1 MRGAGAFPHT
11 APMSAFDRRSLLL
24 GGATLIGGGALLPGC
39 PKEPEHAAPPAPD
52 AGAGDGDGDGQL
64 ALDDVMP
71 TLVAICE
78 RLLPSDE
85 SGPGAKEAGIDTYL
99 RQALADPRMK
109 AIKSMTQ
116 RGAVWVAR
124 AAKQEHGAWFV
135 DLDAA
140 AKDAL
145 ITRLVKGE
153 VKPKGFTPV
162 AFVRILLALT
172 LEAFL
177 GDPRH
182 GGNKDQVGWKFIGG
196 INWAGRQG

>member
-1 MRGAGAFPHT
+1 
-11 APMSAFDRRSLLL
+11 MSAFDRRSVLL
-24 GGATLIGGGALLPGC
+24 GGATLLGGAALLPAC
-39 PKEPEHAAPPAPD
+39 PKEPEPGTAGPKD
-52 AGAGDGDGDGQL
+52 AGESGEGPGEAERISL
-64 ALDDVMP
+64 EDVLP

-78 RLLPSDE
+78 RLLPSDDL
-85 SGPGAKEAGIDTYL
+85 GPGVKEAGIATYL
-99 RQALADPRMK
+99 PKALSDPRMR

-124 AAKQEHGAWFV
+124 AAKKEHGKWFV
-135 DLDAA
+135 ELSDAQ
-140 AKDAL
+140 KDAI

-182 GGNKDQVGWKFIGG
+182 GGNAGEIGWKFVGG
-196 INWAGRQG
+196 ITWAGRTG

>member
-1 MRGAGAFPHT
+1 
-11 APMSAFDRRSLLL
+11 MSAFDRRSLLL
-24 GGATLIGGGALLPGC
+24 GGATLLGGGALLSSC
-39 PKEPEHAAPPAPD
+39 PKEPGHGSTAATD
-52 AGAGDGDGDGQL
+52 AGGGDDERDGQMS
-64 ALDDVMP
+64 LDDVLP

-78 RLLPSDE
+78 RLLPSDDL
-85 SGPGAKEAGIDTYL
+85 GPGVKEAGIDAYL
-99 RQALADPRMK
+99 RKALADPRMK

-124 AAKQEHGAWFV
+124 AAKKEHGKWFV
-135 DLDAA
+135 ELDDA

-153 VKPKGFTPV
+153 VKPKGFTPL
-162 AFVRILLALT
+162 AFVRVLLALS

-182 GGNKDQVGWKFIGG
+182 GGNKDQVGWKFVGG
-196 INWAGRQG
+196 ITWSGRQG

>member
-1 MRGAGAFPHT
+1 
-11 APMSAFDRRSLLL
+11 MSAFDRRSLLL
-24 GGATLIGGGALLPGC
+24 GGATLLGGGALISAC
-39 PKEPEHAAPPAPD
+39 PKEPEQGTSSPTD
-52 AGAGDGDGDGQL
+52 AGAGDADGEGQMG
-64 ALDDVMP
+64 LDDVLP

-85 SGPGAKEAGIDTYL
+85 SGPGAKEAGIDSYL
-99 RQALADPRMK
+99 RKALADPRMK

-124 AAKQEHGAWFV
+124 AAKAEHGKWFV
-135 DLDAA
+135 ELDDAT
-140 AKDAL
+140 KDAI

-182 GGNKDQVGWKFIGG
+182 GGNKDQVGWTFIGG
-196 INWAGRQG
+196 INWAGRQGGSTP

>member
-1 MRGAGAFPHT
+1 
-11 APMSAFDRRSLLL
+11 MSAFDRRSVLL
-24 GGATLIGGGALLPGC
+24 GGATLLGGAALLPAC
-39 PKEPEHAAPPAPD
+39 PKEPDPGAGTPKD
-52 AGAGDGDGDGQL
+52 AGGAGEGP
-64 ALDDVMP
+64 ADDERISLQDVLP

-78 RLLPSDE
+78 RLLPSDDL
-85 SGPGAKEAGIDTYL
+85 GPGAREAGIATYL
-99 RQALADPRMK
+99 PKVLADPRMR

-124 AAKQEHGAWFV
+124 AAKKEHGKWFV
-135 DLDAA
+135 ELSDEQ
-140 AKDAL
+140 KDAF
-145 ITRLVKGE
+145 INRLVKGE

-182 GGNKDQVGWKFIGG
+182 GGNKDQVGWKFVGG
-196 INWAGRQG
+196 ITWAGRIG

>member
-1 MRGAGAFPHT
+1 
-11 APMSAFDRRSLLL
+11 MSAFDRRSLLL
-24 GGATLIGGGALLPGC
+24 GGATLLGGGALITAC
-39 PKEPEHAAPPAPD
+39 PKEPEPGASSSKD
-52 AGAGDGDGDGQL
+52 AGTADGDGDGDGQMS
-64 ALDDVMP
+64 LDDVLP

-85 SGPGAKEAGIDTYL
+85 SGPGAREAGVDAYL
-99 RQALADPRMK
+99 RHALADPRMK

-124 AAKQEHGAWFV
+124 AAKKEHGAWFV
-135 DLDAA
+135 DLDDAK
-140 AKDAL
+140 KDAL

-196 INWAGRQG
+196 INWAGRQGSP